1 MALMEQ
7 PKHVGSVDPIAK
19 LLEYARELERACAC
33 LEGETATGWPEAI
46 AFIDARTPLYLQDLE
61 QAVLPL
67 LKKRLRDDSE
77 DEAALAQTLTRLT
90 GKLAE
95 IDASWRAL
103 RPALASAGATGSH
116 SKLSRAIA
124 EYVGLWEAHVEMME
138 NDVIPAL
145 HARLHPIEMDSLARA
160 LALHRGVDWTLQDE
174 DAESP

>member
-1 MALMEQ
+1 MAPMEQ

-33 LEGETATGWPEAI
+33 LEGEAVAGWPEAI
-46 AFIDARTPLYLQDLE
+46 AFIDARTPLYFQDLE

-77 DEAALAQTLTRLT
+77 DEVVLAQTLIRLT
-90 GKLAE
+90 GELAE

-103 RPALASAGATGSH
+103 KPALESAGAAGSH
-116 SKLSRAIA
+116 PKLSKAIS
-124 EYVGLWEAHVEMME
+124 EYVRRWEGHVEMME

-145 HARLHPIEMDSLARA
+145 HARLHPIEMDNLAQA
-160 LALHRGVDWTLQDE
+160 LALHRGVGWNSQDE
-174 DAESP
+174 DMESR